1 MQNTAIL
8 PLFYLPPVGYFS
20 LLQKVGQDFLIEK
33 NEHLAKQTYRN
44 RTSIY
49 SPNGKLDLTV
59 PIVKGAKNHTKM
71 KDVRISYDFKWQR
84 LHWLS
89 LETCYRSSAY
99 FEFYEDELARFY
111 HEKFDFLFDYNLEL
125 LNWLGKKLKLP
136 VEFKVTSEYQD
147 DIPAELDYRGMM
159 NPKKA
164 EELANNKHYYQVFE
178 DRHEFLPNLSIVDL
192 LFNQG
197 PQAKLYL

>member
-20 LLQKVGQDFLIEK
+20 LLKEVGEDFLIEK

-44 RTSIY
+44 RASIY

-59 PIVKGAKNHTKM
+59 PIIKGAKNHTKM

-99 FEFYEDELARFY
+99 FEFYEDEMARFY
-111 HEKFDFLFDYNLEL
+111 HQKFDFLFDYNLEIL
-125 LNWLGKKLKLP
+125 SWITKKLKLP
-136 VEFKVTSEYQD
+136 YELNVTTTYED
-147 DIPAELDYRGMM
+147 NIPEALDFRSMM

-164 EELANNKHYYQVFE
+164 GEVANNKSYYQVFE
-178 DRHEFLPNLSIVDL
+178 DRHQFLPNLSIVDL

>member
-20 LLQKVGQDFLIEK
+20 LLKEVGEDFLIEK

-44 RTSIY
+44 RASIY

-59 PIVKGAKNHTKM
+59 PIIKGAKNHTKM

-99 FEFYEDELARFY
+99 FEFYEDEMARFY
-111 HEKFDFLFDYNLEL
+111 HQKFDFLFDYNLEIL
-125 LNWLGKKLKLP
+125 SWITKKLKLP
-136 VEFKVTSEYQD
+136 YELNVTTTYED
-147 DIPAELDYRGMM
+147 NIPEALDFRGMM

-164 EELANNKHYYQVFE
+164 GEVANNKSYYQVFE
-178 DRHEFLPNLSIVDL
+178 DRHQFLPNLSIVDL